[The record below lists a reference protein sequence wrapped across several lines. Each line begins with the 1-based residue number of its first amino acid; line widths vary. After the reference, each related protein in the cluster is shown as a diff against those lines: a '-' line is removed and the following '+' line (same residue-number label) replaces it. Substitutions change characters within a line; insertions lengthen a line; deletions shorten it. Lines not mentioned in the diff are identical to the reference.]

1 MSRAKGLFLWAGAAA
16 SLSGV
21 AFAAEPTTPTTASND
36 EVRAIVAE
44 MMADAQG
51 RSSLLQGGATAGHD
65 GRFFVASPDGSFRL
79 NVGGQIQFRYLVNI
93 DDEDDTV
100 NEDEFDVGFQTR
112 RTKLDFTGNVINKD
126 WTFRVLSAFE
136 RENGVGFL
144 EEAWVQYNFGNGWKA
159 RWGQFKLPL
168 LREELVSSSRQ
179 LAVERSIVNEAFTQ
193 DRSQGLEFIYEQ
205 EDWNVKLA
213 FSDGLDSENTDFTDT
228 TLISSGPGDFTVNGE
243 ADYAFTGRF
252 EYKFAGTWSRFADF
266 TSRQGDDFAALVGVA
281 GHWQQAPNTS
291 MLTDVDR
298 QTFQFTG
305 DVSLEGDGWN
315 AFGALIGRYEN
326 FNGAG
331 PAGEDFEPFDWGFVV
346 QGGYRFAPET
356 ELFARFDAL
365 MLDDDERAIE
375 EDFYGF
381 ITVGVNQYYA
391 GHAAKASVDVLWS
404 MEATDE
410 LVGTGFANTGIGLSG
425 SSEDNEF
432 VIRLQFQLL
441 F

>member
-16 SLSGV
+16 SLSG
-21 AFAAEPTTPTTASND
+21 AAMAAEPMNSD
-36 EVRAIVAE
+36 SVRAIVAE

-79 NVGGQIQFRYLVNI
+79 NVGGQIQFRYLINI
-93 DDEDDTV
+93 DDEDDTI

-112 RTKLDFTGNVINKD
+112 RTKLDFTGNIINKD
-126 WTFRVLSAFE
+126 WTFRVLSNFDRDGGASI
-136 RENGVGFL
+136 L
-144 EEAWVQYNFGNGWKA
+144 EEAWVGYNFGNGWKA

-179 LAVERSIVNEAFTQ
+179 LAVERSVVNEVFTQ
-193 DRSQGLEFIYEQ
+193 DRSQGIELAYEQ
-205 EDWNVKLA
+205 EDWNFKFA
-213 FSDGLDSENTDFTDT
+213 YSDGLDSENTDFTDQ
-228 TLISSGPGDFTVNGE
+228 TLRTNTGFVVRGE
-243 ADYAFTGRF
+243 ADFAFTGRF

-266 TSRQGDDFAALVGVA
+266 TSKQGDDFAALLGLA
-281 GHWQQAPNTS
+281 AHYQQGPNTS
-291 MLTDVDR
+291 QLGDIDR

-315 AFGALIGRYEN
+315 AFAAFIGRYEN
-326 FNGAG
+326 FNVAG
-331 PAGEDFEPFDWGFVV
+331 GDDFEPFDWGFVV

-356 ELFARFDAL
+356 EIFARYDAL
-365 MLDDDERAIE
+365 ILDDDERDLD
-375 EDFYGF
+375 EDFYSF
-381 ITVGVNQYYA
+381 ITIGLNQYYA
-391 GHAAKASVDVLWS
+391 GHAAKATVDVLWS
-404 MEATDE
+404 LEATDE
-410 LVGTGFANTGIGLSG
+410 LVGVTGFGNTGLGLSG

>member
-1 MSRAKGLFLWAGAAA
+1 MSRAKGLFLWAGAAVG
-16 SLSGV
+16 LSGV
-21 AFAAEPTTPTTASND
+21 AFAAEPTTAVSND

-65 GRFFVASPDGSFRL
+65 GRFFIASPDGSFRL
-79 NVGGQIQFRYLVNI
+79 NVGGQIQFRYLINI
-93 DDEDDTV
+93 DDEDDATEGQ
-100 NEDEFDVGFQTR
+100 EDDFDLGFQTR

-126 WTFRVLSAFE
+126 WTFRVLSNFDRDGGGA
-136 RENGVGFL
+136 GL

-179 LAVERSIVNEAFTQ
+179 LAVERSVLNEAFTQ
-193 DRSQGLEFIYEQ
+193 DRSQGIEFAYEQ
-205 EDWNVKLA
+205 EDWNLKLA
-213 FSDGLDSENTDFTDT
+213 FSDGLDSENTDFTDQS
-228 TLISSGPGDFTVNGE
+228 LRSNIGFRPMGE

-281 GHWQQAPNTS
+281 GHFQQGPNTS
-291 MLTDVDR
+291 VATDIDR

-315 AFGALIGRYEN
+315 AFAAFIGRYEN
-326 FNGAG
+326 FNVAG
-331 PAGEDFEPFDWGFVV
+331 GDDFEPFDWGFVI

-356 ELFARFDAL
+356 ELFARFDAIVV
-365 MLDDDERAIE
+365 DDDERGTD
-375 EDFYGF
+375 EDFFPF

-391 GHAAKASVDVLWS
+391 GHAAKASVDLLWAL
-404 MEATDE
+404 EATDE
-410 LVGTGFANTGIGLSG
+410 LGGTGFNSTGLGLSG
-425 SSEDNEF
+425 STEDNEF